1 MHTILTE
8 SPEEAAAYIRHGY
21 VVAFPTETV
30 YGLGADAFDE
40 HAVRR
45 IFVAK
50 GRPSDNPI
58 IAHIARL
65 EQLHELVR
73 TVPPMAERLIERFFP
88 GPLTLILPRHP
99 NVPSVLTAGLDTI
112 GVRMPAHP
120 IAHAFLEA
128 CGRPVA
134 APSANLS
141 GRPSPTTWEAA
152 YADLDGRVPCILQ
165 GDQTPVGLE
174 STVVDCTGAAPVVLR
189 SGGVTLEALRG
200 VVPETVLSGRHAP
213 ELARSPGT
221 RYRHYAPVARVVPVE
236 KPEDAVPDP
245 RAGYIGLALPGDAE
259 VFGLSERCADVADY
273 ARELYHFFR
282 RCDAAGLERI
292 YCQTVQPAG
301 LGLALMDRI
310 ERAANG

>member
-1 MHTILTE
+1 
-8 SPEEAAAYIRHGY
+8 
-21 VVAFPTETV
+21 
-30 YGLGADAFDE
+30 
-40 HAVRR
+40 
-45 IFVAK
+45 
-50 GRPSDNPI
+50 
-58 IAHIARL
+58 
-65 EQLHELVR
+65 
-73 TVPPMAERLIERFFP
+73 
-88 GPLTLILPRHP
+88 
-99 NVPSVLTAGLDTI
+99 
-112 GVRMPAHP
+112 

-221 RYRHYAPVARVVPVE
+221 RYRHYAPVA
-236 KPEDAVPDP
+236 
-245 RAGYIGLALPGDAE
+245 
-259 VFGLSERCADVADY
+259 
-273 ARELYHFFR
+273 
-282 RCDAAGLERI
+282 
-292 YCQTVQPAG
+292 
-301 LGLALMDRI
+301 
-310 ERAANG
+310 